1 MYPASAYVVAHT
13 LLQLPLMV
21 ALALAAVGV
30 PCYVVARFHAPAFAT
45 VAGLVALSV
54 WVWEAIAQ
62 CLSAAFDNPLL
73 GAVVFLGAWFE
84 SFLFCGMFLPIRDVI
99 WPFRALC
106 YVLPFRWSLPPMIHA
121 EFIDAPPFAGA
132 RPCDAATEPACN
144 ARGFFCPADPARL
157 QCYGADGADVLDS
170 MGAQYDV
177 LSAVGRPSGMKLRP
191 PLSPSRY
198 DVLSSRDE
206 LAPAVAIL
214 LAWAVYAKGA
224 HAFILGHKCGLAAP
238 PAPPANPDGA

>member
-177 LSAVGRPSGMKLRP
+177 LS
-191 PLSPSRY
+191 
-198 DVLSSRDE
+198 SRDE